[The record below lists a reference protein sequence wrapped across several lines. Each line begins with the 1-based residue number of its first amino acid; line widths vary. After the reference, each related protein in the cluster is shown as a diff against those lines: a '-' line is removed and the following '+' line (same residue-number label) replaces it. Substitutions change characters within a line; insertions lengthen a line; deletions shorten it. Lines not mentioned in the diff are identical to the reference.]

1 MATSAFAAAGLKAA
15 IAGKVEE
22 VQRVYLADDIPWVVG
37 YSGGKDSTASLQL
50 VWMALSDLPPAKR
63 HKTVHVISTDTLVE
77 NPVVSVWV
85 RLSLARMEAAVDAAE
100 LPIVPHLLKPTV
112 EDSFWVNL
120 LGKGYPAPRPKF
132 RWCTLRLKINPSNRF
147 IRDVVSSHGE
157 AIVVLGTRTAESA
170 ARANV
175 ISEHRKL
182 REKTGFHLSPNSSLA
197 NCFIYS
203 PVEDWSNDDVWQF
216 LQSYGNPWGHKN
228 RDLLSMYRG
237 ASSGGECPLVVD
249 QTTESCG
256 KSRFG
261 CWVCTLVDEDKSMGA
276 MIANDREKEWLGA
289 LLEFRNQ
296 LDFRSEQDRARDR
309 GRRDF
314 RRMDG
319 NVYLYDGRL
328 VRGPYS
334 QEGRAELMRLLLE
347 VQKEVQEKAP
357 EGFTDIEIIS
367 LEELC
372 EIRRIWIEEKSEIED
387 LLPAIYEEITGKALE
402 DSRQYNMRL
411 GKDVFAVLK
420 RLTADD
426 PISYMRL
433 RELVCTE
440 CRYRAT
446 AKRHGIIGELER
458 VVRKGFYAD
467 EDDAAAHAATR
478 YAARDAMRALKED
491 SQDVEALREL
501 AELGVG

>member
-1 MATSAFAAAGLKAA
+1 MGTSAFAATGLKAA
-15 IAGKVEE
+15 IASKIAE
-22 VQRVYLADDIPWVVG
+22 VQRIYLADDIPWVVG

-50 VWMALSDLPPAKR
+50 VWTALADLPPDKR
-63 HKTVHVISTDTLVE
+63 HKTVHVICTDTLVE

-85 RLSLARMEAAVDAAE
+85 RLSLARMEKAVAE
-100 LPIVPHLLKPTV
+100 AQLPVVPHLLRPTV
-112 EDSFWVNL
+112 QDSFWVNL

-132 RWCTLRLKINPSNRF
+132 RWCTLRLKIKPSNRF
-147 IRDVVSSHGE
+147 ILDLVNAHGE

-182 REKTGFHLSPNSSLA
+182 REKTGFHLSPNSALE

-216 LQSYGNPWGHKN
+216 LQSYGNPWEHSN

-261 CWVCTLVDEDKSMGA
+261 CWVCTLVDEDKSMAA
-276 MIANDREKEWLGA
+276 MVANDQEKEWLGS
-289 LLEFRNQ
+289 LLAFRRE
-296 LDFRSEQDRARDR
+296 LDFRTEEDRARDR

-328 VRGPYS
+328 VKGPYT
-334 QEGRAELMRLLLE
+334 QEGRAELLRLLLE
-347 VQKEVQEKAP
+347 VQRDVQENAP
-357 EGFTDIEIIS
+357 GGFTDIEIIS
-367 LEELC
+367 HEELC

-387 LLPAIYEEITGKALE
+387 LLPGIYEEVTSTTFQ
-402 DSRQYNMRL
+402 DSRQYSMRL

-440 CRYRAT
+440 CRFRAT

-478 YAARDAMRALKED
+478 YAARDAIREAKEGSQDVDALKEFA
-491 SQDVEALREL
+491 Q
-501 AELGVG
+501 LGAD